1 MYSIVMYTPT
11 KVKKLDS
18 MVPEYPIRAAYLSES
33 KLNVNSAEGNSGVCN
48 SDKIYQKNS
57 KKDVTK
63 KT

>member
-1 MYSIVMYTPT
+1 MYTPS
-11 KVKKLDS
+11 KVESLPG
-18 MVPEYPIRAAYLSES
+18 MAQEYLIREAYISES
-33 KLNVNSAEGNSGVCN
+33 KLNVNSAEGNSGVYN